1 MNSAFLTTATVDFR
15 SAKERTF
22 AERKATMGR
31 LAAALTFAVCV
42 AIAGCGPTSNDLESE
57 YGQRSESRLAS
68 SVNGYSVLADM
79 FAKAGHT
86 VNTQSDLTPD
96 LKESADVIIYAPD
109 DFAPPNQ
116 TTVTWFEQWLNGKA
130 GRTLIYIGRDFDA
143 APIYWRKIR
152 PQVPAKHQVE
162 VDRRLRQAEADF
174 RTRRRAIPEDAEGK
188 WFNLD
193 GTMAHRDVR
202 SLGGFWSPGVK
213 DSDIEIELNSR
224 IDPAEE
230 NVEMLL
236 TAPHDPPPEFD
247 VIAFRRVYYPPSK
260 QQFTLFTP
268 TSQLIVV
275 ANGSFLVNLQLVNK
289 EHRKLAGKLIEQVG
303 DNRRVVFIEADDS
316 RIRNTQGGGRQE
328 TAGMLDVF
336 GVWPLSVILIQWIV
350 VLALF
355 CFARW
360 PIFGP
365 PRDPPPQP
373 ASDFSRHID
382 AMAETWELTR
392 DSSYA
397 QDRWQYYQQHIRSE
411 PGTVVANRTSR

>member
-1 MNSAFLTTATVDFR
+1 MN
-15 SAKERTF
+15 RTIY
-22 AERKATMGR
+22 RPTRM
-31 LAAALTFAVCV
+31 AAALTISVCL
-42 AIAGCGPTSNDLESE
+42 AMTGCERTSDDLESE
-57 YGQRSESRLAS
+57 YGQRSENRLAS
-68 SVNGYSVLADM
+68 SVNGYGVLADM

-86 VNTQSDLTPD
+86 VSTQSDLNPE

-116 TTVTWFEQWLNGKA
+116 VIVNWFEQWLNGKA

-152 PQVPAKHQVE
+152 PQVPAKQQPE
-162 VDRRLRQAEADF
+162 VDRRLRQAEADY
-174 RTRRRAIPEDAEGK
+174 RARRRAIPKEAEGN

-224 IDPAEE
+224 IDPADED
-230 NVEMLL
+230 VEMLL
-236 TAPHDPPPEFD
+236 TAPHDPRPEFD
-247 VIAFRRVYYPPSK
+247 VIAFRRVFYRPGDNGIGLFAPS
-260 QQFTLFTP
+260 
-268 TSQLIVV
+268 SQLIVV

-289 EHRKLAGKLIEQVG
+289 EHRKLAGKLIEQAG
-303 DNRRVVFIEADDS
+303 DKGRVVFIEADDS
-316 RIRNTQGGGRQE
+316 RIRNSRGGGRQE

-336 GVWPLSVILIQWIV
+336 GVWPLSVILLQWIV

-365 PRDPPPQP
+365 PRDPPPRP
-373 ASDFSRHID
+373 ASDFSQHID
-382 AMAETWELTR
+382 ALAETWELTR

-397 QDRWQYYQQHIRSE
+397 QERWQYYQQHVRGE
-411 PGTVVANRTSR
+411 PGTVVAKRSSRGAK